1 MQRLSVARF
10 GLGLVLAAGCRPL
23 AARRPP
29 PELPS
34 WKYYNFQQRRPA
46 QLLQAHTNESNFVF
60 VELVGRGSDVGVV
73 RTAHLTTDDGAAST
87 ILTLDVWHTT
97 EGGLIAS
104 AWQCWQLVPLA
115 PASDDLPVSP
125 REGLFAET
133 VREALEGLAQLQA
146 AELFVAQYWTDG
158 YRGVVDGV
166 RMDAKKMHRHVA
178 ALQVTRPLCA
188 MCNPPLAAALRLQL
202 SRSSPPSPT

>member
-1 MQRLSVARF
+1 MQYPGQTETEPFVRAF
-10 GLGLVLAAGCRPL
+10 VLLDGTDVIIPYSAVI
-23 AARRPP
+23 
-29 PELPS
+29 ELPADALG
-34 WKYYNFQQRRPA
+34 N
-46 QLLQAHTNESNFVF
+46 LSNY
-60 VELVGRGSDVGVV
+60 VGGLAISDDLE
-73 RTAHLTTDDGAAST
+73 TIAASSPVGGT

-146 AELFVAQYWTDG
+146 AA
-158 YRGVVDGV
+158 
-166 RMDAKKMHRHVA
+166 AKA
-178 ALQVTRPLCA
+178 
-188 MCNPPLAAALRLQL
+188 
-202 SRSSPPSPT
+202 SRT